1 MSKLLQL
8 ILLSVFLISTAMQCD
23 NGTLKIAQ
31 EMDLQVSPNPIPIQN
46 GNSTFD
52 LITTLPEVRT
62 LKRIDSL
69 VFELSY
75 QIDGEP
81 FMIGSTR
88 MLTPE
93 NWDGTTNLND
103 TATFELTNFS
113 VPDNT
118 PMYFQMNMFKNGSKK
133 TTELLAVSR
142 FENEKDER

>member
-1 MSKLLQL
+1 
-8 ILLSVFLISTAMQCD
+8 MQCD

-31 EMDLQVSPNPIPIQN
+31 EMDLQVNPNPIPIQN

-142 FENEKDER
+142 FENKKDER

>member
-31 EMDLQVSPNPIPIQN
+31 EMDLKVNPNPIPIQN

-52 LITTLPEVRT
+52 LITTLPAVRT
-62 LKRIDSL
+62 LKKIDSL

-75 QIDGEP
+75 QIDGE
-81 FMIGSTR
+81 FFIIGSTR

-103 TATFELTNFS
+103 SATFEVTDFS

-133 TTELLAVSR
+133 ATELLVVSR